1 MLEKVTLQLKVHLA
15 PKFISNTRAGIEDYL
30 DALLQK
36 YIPEVKGVAL
46 QYQNIKLLSRDAVI
60 QTESPYMHFDI
71 QVDFTV
77 FSPKVEDSMIGVV
90 NKVSPD
96 HVGCLVYGLFNA
108 SIAREKL
115 PGWSWDYEENV
126 WTVGDVTIKPGSVV
140 KFKAESMLSD
150 GTGIVDLTG
159 LPPPPMAILPE
170 IPVEVDERE
179 GIVDPYADDTDYE
192 KTPIRKKII
201 FKDDEDEM
209 DVDTQEL
216 GAERINEPSSQ
227 VIEAPVEEEA
237 PSQKKDKKKKA
248 KEAETPEK
256 SKVPKEKSSE
266 KKDKKR
272 KNEEN
277 EKEPKKKKK

>member
-1 MLEKVTLQLKVHLA
+1 
-15 PKFISNTRAGIEDYL
+15 
-30 DALLQK
+30 
-36 YIPEVKGVAL
+36 
-46 QYQNIKLLSRDAVI
+46 
-60 QTESPYMHFDI
+60 
-71 QVDFTV
+71 
-77 FSPKVEDSMIGVV
+77 
-90 NKVSPD
+90 
-96 HVGCLVYGLFNA
+96 
-108 SIAREKL
+108 
-115 PGWSWDYEENV
+115 
-126 WTVGDVTIKPGSVV
+126 
-140 KFKAESMLSD
+140 MLSD

>member
-36 YIPEVKGVAL
+36 
-46 QYQNIKLLSRDAVI
+46 DAVI

-140 KFKAESMLSD
+140 KFKAERFETCNDILSIHGSMLSD

-201 FKDDEDEM
+201 FKGDEDEM

-216 GAERINEPSSQ
+216 GAELINEPSSQ
-227 VIEAPVEEEA
+227 VIEAPVEEKA

-248 KEAETPEK
+248 KEAQTPEK

>member
-1 MLEKVTLQLKVHLA
+1 M
-15 PKFISNTRAGIEDYL
+15 R
-30 DALLQK
+30 

-140 KFKAESMLSD
+140 KFKAERLLLL
-150 GTGIVDLTG
+150 IQ
-159 LPPPPMAILPE
+159 I
-170 IPVEVDERE
+170 
-179 GIVDPYADDTDYE
+179 
-192 KTPIRKKII
+192 
-201 FKDDEDEM
+201 
-209 DVDTQEL
+209 
-216 GAERINEPSSQ
+216 
-227 VIEAPVEEEA
+227 
-237 PSQKKDKKKKA
+237 
-248 KEAETPEK
+248 
-256 SKVPKEKSSE
+256 
-266 KKDKKR
+266 
-272 KNEEN
+272 
-277 EKEPKKKKK
+277 